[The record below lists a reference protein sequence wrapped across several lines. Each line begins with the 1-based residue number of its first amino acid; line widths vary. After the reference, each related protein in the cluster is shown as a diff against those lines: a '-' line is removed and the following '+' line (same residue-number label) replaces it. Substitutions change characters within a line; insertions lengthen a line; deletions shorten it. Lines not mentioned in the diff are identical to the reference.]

1 MTRQLD
7 AEERQVL
14 LSLAWG
20 FETVPARGPV
30 AHRLVALGYATAT
43 LGRLVIT
50 PLGEKVA
57 AAFVERWSR

>member
-1 MTRQLD
+1 
-7 AEERQVL
+7 
-14 LSLAWG
+14 
-20 FETVPARGPV
+20 V